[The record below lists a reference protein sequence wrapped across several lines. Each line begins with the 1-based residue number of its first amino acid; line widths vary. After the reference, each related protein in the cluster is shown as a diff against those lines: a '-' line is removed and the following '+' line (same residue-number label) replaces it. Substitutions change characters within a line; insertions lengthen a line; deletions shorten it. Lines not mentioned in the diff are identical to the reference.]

1 MMKIR
6 LSGQSPASYRGPLLV
21 VGTMENPRL
30 DQGVLAEL
38 DRASKGWVKRLL
50 ASGDF
55 RGKSGEIMVQ
65 RTMGALASGRLML
78 VGLGKKEQFKLEG
91 WRAAVSRAAQACRG
105 LRVEGFAVSLPEPPQ
120 PGLGKEAMTV
130 AAVEGALLG
139 LYRFTGYK
147 KELPDEQDPKE
158 MVLLPGGR
166 TGDRL
171 AKAVQEAALVCEAV
185 YWVRDLVSQP
195 SNHLTPGRLA
205 EQATLMAKSVGLQ
218 CAVLQEDE
226 LRSLNMGGLLG
237 VASGSQEPPRLIVL
251 EHGKGFKA
259 SPTVALVGKGI
270 TFDSGGISL
279 KPAEKMDQMKDDMAG
294 GAVVLGV
301 MQAAARLKL
310 PVHLVGVIP
319 ATENMPSGSAYKP
332 GDVLTTMSGKSIEVT
347 NTDAEGRVI
356 LADAL
361 TYALR
366 FKPELIIDLAT
377 LTGAC
382 IVALGDQIAGLMGTH
397 PKAMERLREASEL
410 TGEDVWPL
418 PLKEEYDELIKSDV
432 ADVKNSGGREAGAI
446 QGGLFLKKF
455 VGETPWLHLDI
466 AGPVW
471 TDKDRSYRP
480 KGATGFGVR
489 LLVEFLKNYRDRP
502 SAIRDGRSGRR
513 KGQ

>member
-6 LSGQSPASYRGPLLV
+6 ISGQSPASYRGPLLALC
-21 VGTMENPRL
+21 TTENPRA
-30 DQGVLAEL
+30 DRGVLLEL
-38 DRASKGWVKRLL
+38 DRASRGWVRRLL

-55 RGKSGEIMVQ
+55 RGKSGEILVQ
-65 RTMGALASGRLML
+65 RTMGVLPFGRLML
-78 VGLGKKEQFKLEG
+78 VGLGRKEQFRLEA
-91 WRAAVSRAAQACRG
+91 WRAGASKVAQTCRS
-105 LRVEGFAVSLPEPPQ
+105 LRVEEFAMSLQEPPAVE
-120 PGLGKEAMTV
+120 LENRALAE

-139 LYRFTGYK
+139 LYRFAGYK
-147 KELPDEQDPKE
+147 KEMPDEPDPKE
-158 MVLLPGGR
+158 MTLLPGARPG
-166 TGDRL
+166 GRL
-171 AKAVQEAALVCEAV
+171 AKAVQEAVAICEAV

-195 SNHLTPGRLA
+195 ANHLTPRRLA
-205 EQATLMAKSVGLQ
+205 EQALLMAKASGLS
-218 CAVLQEDE
+218 CTVLEEEE
-226 LRSLNMGGLLG
+226 LRSLNMGGILG

-251 EHGKGFKA
+251 EYGRTFRA
-259 SPTVALVGKGI
+259 SPTLALVGKGI

-301 MQAAARLKL
+301 LQAAARLRL
-310 PVHLVGVIP
+310 PLHLVGVIP
-319 ATENMPSGSAYKP
+319 ATENLPSGSAYKP
-332 GDVLTTMSGKSIEVT
+332 GDVLSTMSGKSIEVV

-366 FKPELIIDLAT
+366 FKPELLIDLAT

-397 PKAMERLREASEL
+397 QEAMEQLRKASEI
-410 TGEDVWPL
+410 TGEDIWPL
-418 PLKEEYDELIKSDV
+418 PLKEEYEELIKSDV

-455 VGETPWLHLDI
+455 VGDTPWIHLDI

-471 TDKDRSYRP
+471 TDKDRPYKP

-489 LLVEFLKNYRDRP
+489 LLIEFL
-502 SAIRDGRSGRR
+502 RSYKRR
-513 KGQ
+513 QRA

>member
-6 LSGQSPASYRGPLLV
+6 ISGQSPASYRGPLLA
-21 VGTMENPRL
+21 VGTMENPRT
-30 DQGVLAEL
+30 DQGVLTEL
-38 DRASKGWVKRLL
+38 DRASGGWIKRLL

-55 RGKSGEIMVQ
+55 RGKPGEIMVQ
-65 RTMGALASGRLML
+65 RTMGVLPSGRLML

-91 WRAAVSRAAQACRG
+91 WRAGVSKAAQACRS
-105 LRVEGFAVSLPEPPQ
+105 LRVEEFALSLQDPPMPE
-120 PGLGKEAMTV
+120 LGREGMAV

-139 LYRFTGYK
+139 LYRFAGFK
-147 KELPDEQDPKE
+147 KELPDEPDPKE

-166 TGDRL
+166 TGGRL
-171 AKAVQEAALVCEAV
+171 TKAVEEAALVCEAV
-185 YWVRDLVSQP
+185 CWVRDLVSQP
-195 SNHLTPGRLA
+195 SNHLTPSRLA
-205 EQATLMAKSVGLQ
+205 EQAALMAKSVGLN
-218 CAVLQEDE
+218 CTVLQEEE
-226 LRSLNMGGLLG
+226 LRSLNMGGILG
-237 VASGSQEPPRLIVL
+237 VASGSKEPPRLIVL
-251 EHGKGFKA
+251 EYGRGLRT
-259 SPTVALVGKGI
+259 SPTLALVGKGI

-310 PVHLVGVIP
+310 PLHLVGVIP
-319 ATENMPSGSAYKP
+319 ATENLPSGSAYKP

-361 TYALR
+361 AYALR
-366 FKPELIIDLAT
+366 FKPALIIDLAT

-382 IVALGDQIAGLMGTH
+382 IVALGEQIAGLMGTH
-397 PKAMERLREASEL
+397 HEAMEQLRKASEL

-418 PLKEEYDELIKSDV
+418 PLKEEYEELIKSDV

-455 VGETPWLHLDI
+455 VGETPWVHLDI

-471 TDKDRSYRP
+471 TDKDRPYRP

-489 LLVEFLKNYRDRP
+489 LLVEFLRNYP
-502 SAIRDGRSGRR
+502 GRR
-513 KGQ
+513 